1 MSMGAVSHGWLAAV
15 LCLGCERGP
24 APAQT
29 EPVPAAAPSGAHVA
43 VEALRPVA
51 GEPAAVVP
59 PSAARGLSATV
70 GGARLRL
77 RGCRLEVEWASGT
90 TQTVDVD
97 LPGPCVFV
105 TTAAG
110 AQVVN
115 TEQGAA
121 LLVVSSQPR
130 GGQLPGCDTQIRAV
144 VVRGE
149 RAAVSSERQDVTA
162 CGAEGPFDSLMFQV
176 LAASSR

>member
-1 MSMGAVSHGWLAAV
+1 MSWGVAPCTWLGAVVVCLA
-15 LCLGCERGP
+15 CENGS
-24 APAQT
+24 ASQT
-29 EPVPAAAPSGAHVA
+29 EAAPVTSAAHVS
-43 VEALRPVA
+43 VEALRPA
-51 GEPAAVVP
+51 NE
-59 PSAARGLSATV
+59 PSAAVPSPAARGVSATV

-90 TQTVDVD
+90 TQTLDVD
-97 LPGPCVFV
+97 LPGPCVFA
-105 TTAAG
+105 TTGAG
-110 AQVVN
+110 AQVVK

-130 GGQLPGCDTQIRAV
+130 RGQLQGCDTQIRAV

-149 RAAVSSERQDVTA
+149 RAAVSSERQDIAA

>member
-1 MSMGAVSHGWLAAV
+1 MSGAAASRGWLVLAV
-15 LCLGCERGP
+15 VCVGCERQP
-24 APAQT
+24 SASQS
-29 EPVPAAAPSGAHVA
+29 EPVAAAPSGAHVS
-43 VEALRPVA
+43 VEALRPA
-51 GEPAAVVP
+51 GEQVVP
-59 PSAARGLSATV
+59 SPASRGASAAV
-70 GGARLRL
+70 GGARLQL

-90 TQTVDVD
+90 TQTVDLD
-97 LPGPCVFV
+97 LPGPCSFA

-110 AQVVN
+110 AQVVK

-130 GGQLPGCDTQIRAV
+130 AGQLQGCDTQIRAV

-149 RAAVSSERQDVTA
+149 RVAVSSERQDIAA